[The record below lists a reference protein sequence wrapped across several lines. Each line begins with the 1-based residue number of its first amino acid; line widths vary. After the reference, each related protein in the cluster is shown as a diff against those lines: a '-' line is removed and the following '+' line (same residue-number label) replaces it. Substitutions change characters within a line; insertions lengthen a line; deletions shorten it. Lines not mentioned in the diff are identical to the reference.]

1 MFFGLP
7 DRSIRIT
14 EKDGDPVRKSLLLI
28 LVLLL
33 MALCAC
39 AAAETEYPL
48 EAVSGKMSFNEN
60 DYVVLTPGNLSDHP
74 DLLLSI
80 GKTAEELRSD
90 WETRGV
96 VIQAWSKDR
105 KTCVEVSLVQDDASA
120 RYFDTEARTREERKQ
135 YFNEIIAKAREQGY
149 VVYQKTATVKK
160 HNNSGNYVEFEYL
173 LKNDEGEH
181 RGIARKI
188 VRNGYT
194 LFVDYQVFGRMPS
207 KTDQDKSRH
216 IINTVMIEKASS
228 VPAVSSSS
236 TQQTPEG
243 AKDPDIPAGAAN
255 TLSVTVAPPEK
266 TNSGVFTVEGTAY
279 PGSEVIVVAMRW
291 SGSSYQFPSTAGNN
305 GKYAAKVTLPDEG
318 LYMVTVNMC
327 INNTTITDVVLGS
340 VTFNKTLLPYIMDT
354 DVPETLSTDELI
366 LSGTTE
372 KSVEIQCIVMFN
384 GNTVPIKPIKTNG
397 TGKFRFKVPT
407 AQEGEYDITLVFSK
421 KNLSTER
428 KNWKAIRKLSVADN
442 NNRTASKAV
451 KVNYNTLVRKID
463 SYFGQTIVFDAYVT
477 DIKQVGDQ
485 WMITAAQ
492 KQNRG
497 KYSNYL
503 IYMADEDPGL
513 AVESKV
519 KIYGMSTGPYEIQS
533 EEGTTTYPGFEY
545 LFFQ

>member
-1 MFFGLP
+1 M
-7 DRSIRIT
+7 
-14 EKDGDPVRKSLLLI
+14 RKSLLLI

-33 MALCAC
+33 TAFCAC

-48 EAVSGKMSFNEN
+48 EAVSGRMSFDEN
-60 DYVVLTPGNLSDHP
+60 NYVVLTTANLSDHP
-74 DLLLSI
+74 DLLSSI

-90 WETRGV
+90 WEARGV
-96 VIQAWSKDR
+96 QMQAWSKDQ
-105 KTCVEVSLVQDDASA
+105 KTCVEVILVQDEESA
-120 RYFDTEARTREERKQ
+120 KYFDTEARTRDDRKQ
-135 YFNEIIAKAREQGY
+135 YFNEVIAKAREQGY
-149 VVYQKTATVKK
+149 VVYQKTAVIKNHK
-160 HNNSGNYVEFEYL
+160 NSGNYVEFEYL
-173 LKNDEGEH
+173 LKSGGTEH

-194 LFVDYQVFGRMPS
+194 LFVDYQVFSRMPTKS
-207 KTDQDKSRH
+207 DQDKSRH
-216 IINTVMIEKASS
+216 IINTVIIEKAAA
-228 VPAVSSSS
+228 VPAVNPANS
-236 TQQTPEG
+236 QQTPEG

-255 TLSVTVAPPEK
+255 TLSVSTAPPEK
-266 TNSGVFTVEGTAY
+266 TNSGIFTVDGTAY

-291 SGSSYQFPSTAGNN
+291 SGSSYQFPTVAGNN
-305 GKYAAKVTLPDEG
+305 GKFTAKVSLPDEG

-327 INNTTITDVVLGS
+327 INNTTVTDVVLGS
-340 VTFNKTLLPYIMDT
+340 VTFNKTVLPYTLDA
-354 DVPETLSTDELI
+354 DVPETLTSDELI

-372 KSVEIQCIVMFN
+372 KSVEIQCVVMYG
-384 GNTVPIKPIKTNG
+384 GNAIPIKPVKTNG

-428 KNWKAIRKLSVADN
+428 KNWKATRKLSVADN
-442 NNRTASKAV
+442 NSRTASKAV
-451 KVNYNTLVRKID
+451 KVNYNTLVKKID
-463 SYFGQTIVFDAYVT
+463 SYYGQTIVFDAYIT

-492 KQNRG
+492 KMNRG

-503 IYMADEDPGL
+503 IYMANEDPGL
-513 AVESKV
+513 AVESRV

-533 EEGTTTYPGFEY
+533 EEGTTSYPGFEY